1 MITNKSA
8 LVAAL
13 LLIAGL
19 LRAQVPQQDALALYR
34 QGAFAEAVTVTLG
47 ELERYGIDET
57 RRRMDAYTVLG
68 WSLIRLG
75 QYERALNFAR
85 RARGEMRY
93 DIRIVEIQGEALYY
107 LGRNTEALAI
117 FEEYVSLGE
126 NAPGDRINL
135 VYYFMGE
142 IFLRLAEYQHAD
154 IAFSTALYHSPQA
167 ARWWARLGYARE
179 QIKDTDGAEAA
190 YTTALDLQP
199 SLEDARIGLER
210 VRG

>member
-1 MITNKSA
+1 MTTNKSA
-8 LVAAL
+8 LAAAL
-13 LLIAGL
+13 LFIAGL
-19 LRAQVPQQDALALYR
+19 LQAQVPRQDALALYR

-154 IAFSTALYHSPQA
+154 IAFSTALYYSPQA
-167 ARWWARLGYARE
+167 ARWWARLGYTRE